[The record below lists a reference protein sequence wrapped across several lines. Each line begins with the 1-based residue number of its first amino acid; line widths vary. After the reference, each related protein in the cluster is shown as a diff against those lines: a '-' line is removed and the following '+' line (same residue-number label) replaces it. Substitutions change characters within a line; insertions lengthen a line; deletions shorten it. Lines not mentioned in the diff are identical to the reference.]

1 MRRLG
6 VVAFAAAVG
15 LCPGLQTT
23 RAPAPPAQTR
33 RRTNTPPKNGNGVP
47 IATTSLG
54 ANANDD
60 DWWTPFLVRPGQD
73 EAYAILSDFQ
83 RGEAADDAFD
93 HAVHGAKFLDDP
105 ESGAFPTRRAVLSNV
120 LEGEVSSSWWGA
132 ILEAFD
138 KTQSSESELFDAAWQ
153 RVRAD
158 LGPAGAD
165 AAGDVSR
172 KAHAATKLLHTWAS
186 MTSTPAEAKLVL
198 ARGAR
203 IAAYIART
211 PFGGDADM
219 VAAALLC
226 EAHEALDGL
235 RLEEIRASVGPEA
248 AGLVRC
254 LNNLSQLYRLQRARW
269 DAEGDELWRCDQDV
283 RHDFADD
290 ELLYT
295 CRLPSSHAKN
305 LRQMLVAVAGDF
317 RALPLLL
324 VRHLEKLHEEC
335 GSAAAAR
342 EASLLEAAS
351 EHIKATVP
359 NVKPSTR
366 ARDALDVLA
375 PLADRFG
382 LNQLKNDL
390 EDAAFERL
398 APATRSQILKALD
411 RKRDDRSVVRG
422 DVSARL
428 RRLMV
433 EDDVLMNAV
442 ESLRVSTREKEPYS
456 VWRKQ
461 RKLRARAEANV
472 EVDGFSTVVD
482 PSGDEVLYPLDTIAL
497 RIVLDPTALAPDA
510 SAAAK
515 ATRVAA
521 GEALCY
527 HALNL
532 VQAAWQPL
540 QNRTKDYVARPKA
553 NGYQSLHTTV
563 LMRLHGASYPFEV
576 QIRTRDMHL
585 VAEFGSAA
593 HALYSGAR
601 PAPVPVAPP
610 PPVEEEAAVEV
621 PGEPL
626 EGEAESSAIG
636 ARLGK
641 SMGDRLRA
649 ERIFVLASGGR
660 VLTVGAND
668 NAVDVRKALLR
679 DLEHDA
685 ADGALVTGG
694 GLWLDDERA
703 RGHLEINGKRLEW
716 LQSLSTKLLNG
727 DEVRWVED
735 PEAAHGELEE
745 TPRP

>member
-54 ANANDD
+54 ANPTDD

-138 KTQSSESELFDAAWQ
+138 KTSSSESELFDAAWQ

-165 AAGDVSR
+165 VAGD
-172 KAHAATKLLHTWAS
+172 
-186 MTSTPAEAKLVL
+186 
-198 ARGAR
+198 
-203 IAAYIART
+203 
-211 PFGGDADM
+211 
-219 VAAALLC
+219 
-226 EAHEALDGL
+226 
-235 RLEEIRASVGPEA
+235 
-248 AGLVRC
+248 
-254 LNNLSQLYRLQRARW
+254 
-269 DAEGDELWRCDQDV
+269 
-283 RHDFADD
+283 
-290 ELLYT
+290 
-295 CRLPSSHAKN
+295 
-305 LRQMLVAVAGDF
+305 MLVAVAGDF

-366 ARDALDVLA
+366 GRDALDVLA

-456 VWRKQ
+456 
-461 RKLRARAEANV
+461 
-472 EVDGFSTVVD
+472 
-482 PSGDEVLYPLDTIAL
+482 
-497 RIVLDPTALAPDA
+497 
-510 SAAAK
+510 
-515 ATRVAA
+515 
-521 GEALCY
+521 
-527 HALNL
+527 
-532 VQAAWQPL
+532 AAWQPL

-610 PPVEEEAAVEV
+610 PPREEEAAVEV

-685 ADGALVTGG
+685 GEGALVTGG

-703 RGHLEINGKRLEW
+703 RGHLEINGKRLGGSSRVDEA
-716 LQSLSTKLLNG
+716 STARSAG
-727 DEVRWVED
+727 SRTGG
-735 PEAAHGELEE
+735 AHGELEE

>member
-1 MRRLG
+1 MS
-6 VVAFAAAVG
+6 
-15 LCPGLQTT
+15 
-23 RAPAPPAQTR
+23 QTR

-54 ANANDD
+54 ANPTDD

-138 KTQSSESELFDAAWQ
+138 KTSSSESELFDAAWQ

-219 VAAALLC
+219 
-226 EAHEALDGL
+226 
-235 RLEEIRASVGPEA
+235 
-248 AGLVRC
+248 
-254 LNNLSQLYRLQRARW
+254 LYRLQRARW

-359 NVKPSTR
+359 NVTPSTR

-482 PSGDEVLYPLDTIAL
+482 PSGDEVLYP
-497 RIVLDPTALAPDA
+497 R
-510 SAAAK
+510 
-515 ATRVAA
+515 R
-521 GEALCY
+521 
-527 HALNL
+527 
-532 VQAAWQPL
+532 
-540 QNRTKDYVARPKA
+540 
-553 NGYQSLHTTV
+553 
-563 LMRLHGASYPFEV
+563 
-576 QIRTRDMHL
+576 
-585 VAEFGSAA
+585 
-593 HALYSGAR
+593 
-601 PAPVPVAPP
+601 
-610 PPVEEEAAVEV
+610 
-621 PGEPL
+621 
-626 EGEAESSAIG
+626 
-636 ARLGK
+636 
-641 SMGDRLRA
+641 
-649 ERIFVLASGGR
+649 GGR
-660 VLTVGAND
+660 
-668 NAVDVRKALLR
+668 R
-679 DLEHDA
+679 
-685 ADGALVTGG
+685 
-694 GLWLDDERA
+694 
-703 RGHLEINGKRLEW
+703 RLCA
-716 LQSLSTKLLNG
+716 TT
-727 DEVRWVED
+727 R
-735 PEAAHGELEE
+735 
-745 TPRP
+745 